1 LNLAGASPSYPDGL
15 ARNDHRTDADG
26 NEAREGSESYAPLA
40 RALIGGLFAA
50 VLLTVFLVPAG
61 FFLAYRNRQN
71 LWCADLTPN
80 QFQENRNYPLIGWRP
95 VEKGLGK
102 TAANWPG
109 HAAI

>member
-1 LNLAGASPSYPDGL
+1 MASLATIIGL
-15 ARNDHRTDADG
+15 MPMAMKLG
-26 NEAREGSESYAPLA
+26 EGSESYAPLA
-40 RALIGGLFAA
+40 RTLIGGLLAS
-50 VLLTVFLVPAG
+50 VLLTG
-61 FFLAYRNRQN
+61 FFLAYRYRQN
-71 LWCADLTPN
+71 LWVRGSTPN